1 MNINYKLI
9 TYDKIQSFK
18 LGLCCLF
25 IITCLF
31 SVNSL
36 AEPYLAV
43 KNKMK
48 CSSCHINPLGG
59 GARNSFGNFFGHGQ
73 LPSGVSDF
81 TSAEVGKISDFLS
94 IGGNLRYNAEH
105 SSDDA
110 DNQSSTFRVDSAQ
123 LYIAVTPK
131 DTGITFY
138 IDQQIA
144 PGAAVNREAFVMYR
158 FDSSHYIK
166 AGKMYVPFGLRLED
180 DSAFVRQVT
189 GFNFDSSD
197 NGLELGLDYGQSTI
211 NLFVTNGTSSVA
223 NNDDKFLYG
232 VRAEHL
238 FSNFR
243 LGTTALVNTADEG
256 EQSMF
261 NLYGGVSFGDLT
273 LLAEVDW
280 INTEQNN
287 ADDETQLVGLLELNY
302 QLKQGLN
309 LKFTSEYYDP
319 NDNIEQNH
327 ETRLS
332 FVAEYTPIS
341 NLQLRVGIR
350 SSEGI
355 PQQPERS
362 GEKFFVQTHLYF

>member
-1 MNINYKLI
+1 MNINSKLQGD
-9 TYDKIQSFK
+9 DKAQS
-18 LGLCCLF
+18 LTGAVYCLL

-31 SVNSL
+31 SLNTV

-43 KNKMK
+43 KNNMK

-59 GARNSFGNFFGHGQ
+59 GARNSFGNVFGHGQ
-73 LPSGVSDF
+73 LPAGVSDF
-81 TSAEVGKISDFLS
+81 TSAEIGKISDFLS

-105 SSDDA
+105 SRDDA
-110 DNQSSTFRVDSAQ
+110 DNQFSTFRVDSAQ

-144 PGAAVNREAFVMYR
+144 PGAAINREAFVMYR
-158 FDSSHYIK
+158 FDNSHYLK
-166 AGKMYVPFGLRLED
+166 AGKMYLPFGLRLED

-232 VRAEHL
+232 ARAEHL

-261 NLYGGVSFGDLT
+261 NLYGGLTFGEFT

-287 ADDETQLVGLLELNY
+287 ADDESQLVGLFEVNY
-302 QLKQGLN
+302 QWQQGLN
-309 LKFTSEYYDP
+309 FKFTSEYYDP
-319 NDNIEQNH
+319 DDDIEENH
-327 ETRLS
+327 ETRFS

-341 NLQLRVGIR
+341 NMQLRLGIR

-362 GEKFFVQTHLYF
+362 GEKFFLQSHLYF